1 MSTMPL
7 PVIPSPSFGSR
18 LLEMP
23 LVRLLL
29 GAVAVVLPVALTMAL
44 TQQLLDKSMR
54 QLWPQLLSAALCIA
68 AYVLYVHKV
77 ERRRA
82 SELTRVGA
90 GRELGLGMLLGSA
103 IFLLAI
109 GAIAAAGAFTVTG
122 QAPWTVM
129 IKPFAEMVLVALFEE
144 ILFRAIFF
152 RIIEQWLGSTI
163 ALALSGLV
171 FALTHIPNENSTLLT
186 FLITALAGVMFCAAY
201 MVTRRLWLAVGIH
214 FVWNFMGEAV
224 FSLPV
229 SGHAA
234 KGMLQGQLS
243 GPEWLSGGAYGIE
256 GSAITLA
263 VIGATALWLLVVAA
277 RRGQFL
283 ARASRRRAAP

>member
-7 PVIPSPSFGSR
+7 PSVPSPSRGAR

-29 GAVAVVLPVALTMAL
+29 GILAVVLPVALTMAL

-54 QLWPQLLSAALCIA
+54 QLWPQLLAAALCVA
-68 AYVLYVHKV
+68 AYGLYVHKV
-77 ERRRA
+77 ERRA
-82 SELTRVGA
+82 VTELSRVGA
-90 GRELGLGMLLGSA
+90 GRELALGVLLGSA
-103 IFLLAI
+103 LFLLAV
-109 GAIAAAGAFTVTG
+109 GAIGAAGAFYVTG
-122 QAPWTVM
+122 HAPWTVM
-129 IKPFAEMVLVALFEE
+129 IKPFAEMVLVASFEE
-144 ILFRAIFF
+144 ILFRALFF
-152 RIIEQWLGSTI
+152 RIIENWLGSTV

-171 FALTHIPNENSTLLT
+171 FALTHLPNDNSTLLT
-186 FLITALAGVMFCAAY
+186 FVITALAGIMFCATY
-201 MVTRRLWLAVGIH
+201 MVTRRLWLAIGTH
-214 FVWNFMGEAV
+214 FIWNFMGEAV

-229 SGHAA
+229 SGHPA

-263 VIGATALWLLVVAA
+263 VIGVAALWLLIIAA
-277 RRGQFL
+277 RRGQFM
-283 ARASRRRAAP
+283 APARRRLVAS

>member
-7 PVIPSPSFGSR
+7 PAAPSPSRGAR
-18 LLEMP
+18 LLKMP

-29 GAVAVVLPVALTMAL
+29 GIIAVVLPVALTMAL
-44 TQQLLDKSMR
+44 TQQLLDKSLR
-54 QLWPQLLSAALCIA
+54 QLWPQLLAAALCVA
-68 AYVLYVHKV
+68 AYVLYVRKV
-77 ERRRA
+77 ERRQA
-82 SELTRVGA
+82 TELSRVGA
-90 GRELGLGMLLGSA
+90 GRELAFGILLGSA
-103 IFLLAI
+103 IFLLAV
-109 GAIAAAGAFTVTG
+109 GAIAAAGAFHVEG
-122 QAPWTVM
+122 YAPWTVM
-129 IKPFAEMVLVALFEE
+129 IKPFAEIVLVALFEE

-152 RIIEQWLGSTI
+152 RIIENWLGSTI

-171 FALTHIPNENSTLLT
+171 FAVTHLPNDNSTLLA
-186 FLITALAGVMFCAAY
+186 FVITALAGVMFCAAY

-214 FVWNFMGEAV
+214 FIWNFMGEAV

-234 KGMLQGQLS
+234 KGMLQGRLS

-256 GSAITLA
+256 GSVLTLA
-263 VIGATALWLLVVAA
+263 IIGATALWLLVVAA

-283 ARASRRRAAP
+283 APASRRRVAP